1 VANRVKIQ
9 RKYHPPQADQTRAAR
24 TQRGI
29 RRQFLAKVVTQI
41 TAATFNTS
49 TDTLTLGSGTV
60 TPLAKD
66 ADAPTLSS
74 VDESQTDKTVYNVT
88 NSPSASPSTKY
99 VVVWVIQSDIDGELY
114 YFEPCES
121 FDL

>member
-1 VANRVKIQ
+1 
-9 RKYHPPQADQTRAAR
+9 
-24 TQRGI
+24 
-29 RRQFLAKVVTQI
+29 
-41 TAATFNTS
+41 
-49 TDTLTLGSGTV
+49 V

-66 ADAPTLSS
+66 ADDTTLAS
-74 VDESQTDKTVYNVT
+74 VDETQTEKTVYNVT
-88 NSPSASPSTKY
+88 NSPSASPESKY